1 MPPEPPQPA
10 HGGVLL
16 GGSGLTPPSLTRGD
30 GKGRMGPFVGVGFA
44 DNQDF
49 SGGADSAQLFLPP
62 PPLLQQQPGVSQ
74 LHIPFPGKW
83 DLYISRRLQ
92 ATVIMVG
99 FLGGGI

>member
-1 MPPEPPQPA
+1 
-10 HGGVLL
+10 
-16 GGSGLTPPSLTRGD
+16 
-30 GKGRMGPFVGVGFA
+30 MGPFAGVGFA

-49 SGGADSAQLFLPP
+49 SGGADSARPFLPP
-62 PPLLQQQPGVSQ
+62 PQQQPGVSQ

-99 FLGGGI
+99 FLGEYLRSEAARRGGQVAWVWGCWGQ